1 MEIIPFSQNEQY
13 MHNAL
18 LGSSHAI
25 VCVPIPTYAFS
36 NLALLVI
43 SKHNNIS
50 SYWLLLN
57 WYW

>member
-50 SYWLLLN
+50 SY
-57 WYW
+57 